1 MILPI
6 IRGFEKAALALAALC
21 ALLAAA
27 ASPAM
32 GQTNNIRAELLL
44 ETPTPR
50 AGGGT
55 MAAIKMTPDAGW
67 HGYWL
72 NGGDAGFG
80 MNIEW
85 NLPDGVI
92 VGPVQYPVPEAL
104 ILFGMMNHV
113 YEHPYALLTE
123 VRVADSI
130 AAGTDLTFSGVAN
143 WLACTDKICV
153 PERAVISATMKAGD
167 GHIDAKSRS
176 QFDLWRAALP
186 RPLSSSGLWERSG
199 DKLRLAIPLPRDVTI
214 SNPHLFIATDGI
226 ADYAAPQS
234 FSRNG
239 EQIIVEW
246 KGRGSARGSAS
257 GSGAPGQGDPK
268 IDGLLKISEG
278 RGFALTFN
286 EGKVPA
292 AGTSIS
298 TGQSSATLGLF
309 WAAVGGA
316 LLGGLILN
324 LMPCV
329 FPILSLKALSLARSG
344 GDGRAARYEALAYTA
359 GAVATA
365 LLLGGILLALRASG
379 EQVGWAF
386 QLQHPF
392 SVMILLLLAVAITAN
407 LAGLF
412 NLPSFGGGDAL
423 TRQGGVA
430 GGFWT
435 GALAAFVATPCSGPL
450 LGAALG
456 ATLALP
462 AWAALPIFGALGL
475 GLALPFLALAFI
487 PALRRQMP
495 KPGPWMERFRKI
507 MAAPM
512 ALTVLALIWLL
523 WRQTGGVNGM
533 SHMVWI
539 PILAVAAMAAALWQW
554 GRTQRGRA
562 RGGMSAALLAL
573 TSLGA
578 LALSY
583 APLDAAQRPQSGD
596 GRVYS
601 EAALVEARAS
611 GKAVFLYFTADW
623 CLSCKANEAAAI
635 NRAAVQQAMK
645 QADVEILVADWTNG
659 DAAITRKLAEF
670 GRNSVPLYLWYPP
683 NAKEPEILPQILTPS
698 LLLERAK
705 LAHAAKGQS

>member
-6 IRGFEKAALALAALC
+6 IRGFEKAALALVALC
-21 ALLAAA
+21 ALLIAAA
-27 ASPAM
+27 TPAVAKP
-32 GQTNNIRAELLL
+32 NNIHAELLL
-44 ETPTPR
+44 ETPSPR

-55 MAAIKMTPDAGW
+55 MAAIKMTPEAGW

-123 VRVADSI
+123 VRVADNVP
-130 AAGTDLTFSGVAN
+130 AGSDLTFSGIAN

-153 PERAVISATMKAGD
+153 PERAVISATMTVGD
-167 GHIDAKSRS
+167 GHIAPKMQE

-199 DKLRLAIPLPRDVTI
+199 DTLRLSIPLPHDVVI
-214 SNPHLFIATDGI
+214 SNPHLFIASDGI

-246 KGRGSARGSAS
+246 KAKGHGTLDEGRTH
-257 GSGAPGQGDPK
+257 

-278 RGFALTFN
+278 RGFSLSFAK
-286 EGKVPA
+286 GKVPE
-292 AGTSIS
+292 AGTPIS
-298 TGQSSATLGLF
+298 TKQSDAKLGLF
-309 WAAVGGA
+309 WAAMAGA

-344 GDGRAARYEALAYTA
+344 GDGRAARHEALAYTA

-392 SVMILLLLAVAITAN
+392 SVLILLLLAVAITAN

-475 GLALPFLALAFI
+475 GLALPFLAIAFV
-487 PALRRQMP
+487 PALRRNMP
-495 KPGPWMERFRKI
+495 KPGPWMDRFRKI
-507 MAAPM
+507 MAVPM
-512 ALTVLALIWLL
+512 ALTVAALVWLL
-523 WRQTGGVNGM
+523 WRQTGGINGM
-533 SHMVWI
+533 GRSLWM
-539 PILAVAAMAAALWQW
+539 PIIAVAAMVAALWQW
-554 GRTQRGRA
+554 GAKQQGSRAVSGRI
-562 RGGMSAALLAL
+562 AALLAL
-573 TSLGA
+573 VSMGT

-596 GRVYS
+596 GRAYS
-601 EAALVEARAS
+601 EAALAEARAS
-611 GKAVFLYFTADW
+611 GHAVFLYFTADW

-659 DAAITRKLAEF
+659 DAEITRKLAEL

-683 NAKEPEILPQILTPS
+683 KAKEPEILPQILTPS
-698 LLLERAK
+698 MLLERAK
-705 LAHAAKGQS
+705 LAHAAKGQK